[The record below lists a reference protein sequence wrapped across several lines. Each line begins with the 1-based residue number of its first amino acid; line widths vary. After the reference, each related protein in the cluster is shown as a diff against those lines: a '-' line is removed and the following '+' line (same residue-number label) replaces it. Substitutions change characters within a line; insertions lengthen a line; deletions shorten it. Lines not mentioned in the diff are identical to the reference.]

1 VSLYSAESKRL
12 TKRRFTKL
20 FILGLVLILAAVAVG
35 MFFTNEKVG
44 PEQIA
49 SAQAQA
55 RQEYQRSADQFKQDL
70 ASCEAAQ
77 GTPQATRWPP
87 NCEGMVEPTPDQ
99 FEAQWFMPPT
109 FTFRESFPDMA
120 TTLAALLALVAFIVG
135 ASFVGAEWS
144 SGGMMNLLLW
154 RPRRLLVLS
163 TKLAALLVFFTALT
177 VVFSAIWT
185 GVFYGIAEAR
195 GSTAGMTSGAW
206 QSIALMELR
215 GLALVLVAG
224 AVGFGLASLG
234 RHTAMALGVT
244 IGVVIVFQFGLGTVL
259 QMANVKF
266 AEAYLIPI
274 WLIAWMNKEIKIEDY
289 NSCDFSSSGGC
300 QPDSLTL
307 TWPMAGGLL
316 AGLFVVV
323 VVASMWAMRSRDVT

>member
-1 VSLYSAESKRL
+1 MSLYTAETKRL
-12 TKRRFTKL
+12 VKRRFTKL
-20 FILGLVLILAAVAVG
+20 FVLGTVLILLAIVAG

-44 PEQIA
+44 PDQVA
-49 SAQAQA
+49 RAQAQA
-55 RQEYQRSADQFKQDL
+55 QQDYQRATVQYQRDQQ
-70 ASCEAAQ
+70 SCQAAQ
-77 GTPQATRWPP
+77 GTPEASNWPP
-87 NCEGMVEPTPDQ
+87 NCADMYAPTQDDFQ
-99 FEAQWFMPPT
+99 AQWYMPPT
-109 FTFRESFPDMA
+109 FDFRENFPEMA

-154 RPRRLLVLS
+154 RPKRMQVLG
-163 TKLAALLVFFTALT
+163 TKLAALLVSFTVLT
-177 VVFSAIWT
+177 VVCSAIWT
-185 GVFYGIAEAR
+185 ALFVGVAEAR
-195 GSTAGMTSGAW
+195 GSTESMTSGAW

-215 GLALVLVAG
+215 GLALVLVAA

-244 IGVVIVFQFGLGTVL
+244 IGAVIVFQFGLGTVL
-259 QMANVKF
+259 AMAKVKF
-266 AEAYLIPI
+266 AEAYLIPV
-274 WLIAWMNKEIKIEDY
+274 WMIAWMDKEIKIEDY

-316 AGLFVVV
+316 AGVFVLIVG
-323 VVASMWAMRSRDVT
+323 AAMWAIRSRDIT